1 MTDLYFK
8 TSKSRGKQYLQIWSR
23 TKGFLVSLGSVE
35 KCYSDSVRLKELKEQ
50 TEKYHILLTEIYK
63 GTSNK
68 MTENKYINEIPP
80 LLRENS
86 V

>member
-23 TKGFLVSLGSVE
+23 TKGFLLSLGSVE

-50 TEKYHILLTEIYK
+50 TEKYNNIKTEI
-63 GTSNK
+63 
-68 MTENKYINEIPP
+68 
-80 LLRENS
+80 LRENNTYKTER
-86 V
+86 